1 MGTFNKEI
9 PPELKC
15 NCKFFFSFCKKRH
28 LLQIHLLRELK
39 HKTQTFLQRA
49 MGQAISRCL
58 GRRGRTADSTEGEGR
73 SPEGVPTGM
82 MSLTSSIYR
91 YDVTDKQYLQV

>member
-1 MGTFNKEI
+1 MGHT
-9 PPELKC
+9 
-15 NCKFFFSFCKKRH
+15 
-28 LLQIHLLRELK
+28 
-39 HKTQTFLQRA
+39 
-49 MGQAISRCL
+49 ISRRR
-58 GRRGRTADSTEGEGR
+58 GRRGQMTDSTEGEGR